1 MVRLRVTPSD
11 PQRSTFVG
19 IARADDVADYLAGV
33 PYTSVDSGG
42 DPVDHAG
49 TTVPTPPG
57 SADIWSASAT
67 GTGTVDLLWE
77 PADGDWVAVTMNADG
92 APGVNATTRVAAT
105 LPGLPWV
112 AAGLAVLGALMLA
125 AGLALLLTT
134 IARVGRDE
142 SARPDEP
149 ALLTNTTNGGN

>member
-1 MVRLRVTPSD
+1 
-11 PQRSTFVG
+11 
-19 IARADDVADYLAGV
+19 
-33 PYTSVDSGG
+33 
-42 DPVDHAG
+42 
-49 TTVPTPPG
+49 
-57 SADIWSASAT
+57 
-67 GTGTVDLLWE
+67 
-77 PADGDWVAVTMNADG
+77 MNADG